1 MIKANALRLV
11 SSDEETT
18 NINTTSLLQLVK
30 NDQNMIIESVKVED
44 EIPASVSRLALRML
58 ENDGIIKDTIND
70 LRVLYV
76 SKRED
81 FHISLAGR
89 TKSEKDFIVNLLQ
102 DMYGIISL
110 FHYTPENDMVH
121 GRIVFSPKAQMFLTG
136 QYLEIAVYERAK
148 SVMSK
153 LSVKYGKAFKVYRNV
168 RVASKE
174 GKLKNEF
181 DLVIE
186 FGGMFYV
193 VEIKSG
199 KNFREF
205 DKYMYIGQEYQ
216 IVPDRFLL
224 VDNYLTDEH
233 AETIEYFCSYFVS
246 NLSSGTLE
254 KKLTV
259 MIENDLGG
267 KRV

>member
-11 SSDEETT
+11 SSDDVESFSASSKGL
-18 NINTTSLLQLVK
+18 SLLVK
-30 NDQNMIIESVKVED
+30 NSQNIVIESFKTDD
-44 EIPASVSRLALRML
+44 EIPSSVATLALRLL
-58 ENDGIIKDTIND
+58 ENDGIVRDIINEI
-70 LRVLYV
+70 RVLYV

-81 FHISLAGR
+81 FHISLAG
-89 TKSEKDFIVNLLQ
+89 KVKAEKDFIICLLQ

-110 FHYTPENDMVH
+110 LHYTPENEMLN

-148 SVMSK
+148 EVMK
-153 LSVKYGKAFKVYRNV
+153 ELSMKYNKPFEVYRNV
-168 RVASKE
+168 RVATKE
-174 GKLKNEF
+174 GKIKNEF

-186 FGGMFYV
+186 FAGIFYV

-224 VDNYLTDEH
+224 VYNYLADEH
-233 AETIEYFCSYFVS
+233 AETIEYFCNYYVS
-246 NLSSGTLE
+246 NLSGGSLE
-254 KKLTV
+254 KKLMV
-259 MIENDLGG
+259 MVENDLKGG
-267 KRV
+267 N

>member
-11 SSDEETT
+11 SSDDQT
-18 NINTTSLLQLVK
+18 NNFSTMSLLQLVK
-30 NDQNMIIESVKVED
+30 NDQNMIIESVRSED
-44 EIPASVSRLALRML
+44 EIPASVVGLALRML
-58 ENDGIIKDTIND
+58 ENDAIIKDIIND

-89 TKSEKDFIVNLLQ
+89 SKREKDLIINLLQ

-110 FHYTPENDMVH
+110 LHYTPENDLLN

-136 QYLEIAVYERAK
+136 QYLEIAVYERTK
-148 SVMSK
+148 SIMGE
-153 LSVKYGKAFKVYRNV
+153 LSRKYGKAFKVYRNV
-168 RVASKE
+168 RVATKE

-186 FGGMFYV
+186 LDGMFYV

-233 AETIEYFCSYFVS
+233 AETIEYFCSYYVS
-246 NLSSGTLE
+246 NLSSGSLE

-259 MIENDLGG
+259 MVENDLRGG
-267 KRV
+267 K